1 MKQPQQPKK
10 KKKKKKRERDKKIYI
25 YKIITGSAVVDFFGR
40 IRDSPIIENMR
51 DFISDYVIVN
61 KTAFRTVYNI
71 THMFITYCELSI

>member
-10 KKKKKKRERDKKIYI
+10 KKKKVREGQKIYI
-25 YKIITGSAVVDFFGR
+25 YKIITGSAVKDFFGR

-61 KTAFRTVYNI
+61 KTAFRTVYNV